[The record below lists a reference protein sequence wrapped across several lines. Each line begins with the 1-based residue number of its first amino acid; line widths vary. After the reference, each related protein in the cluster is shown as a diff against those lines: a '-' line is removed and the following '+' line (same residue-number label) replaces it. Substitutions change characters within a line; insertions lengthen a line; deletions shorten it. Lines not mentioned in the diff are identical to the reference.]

1 MKLKTVIMSAVMA
14 MVSVST
20 IAQTEPSGW
29 QKGKSHETLMNE
41 KNAVLGKIKEAL
53 NENGFSNIES
63 VNILS
68 YVKKT
73 GMIEFEVMAKAS
85 ENSIHQIEI
94 PKGVALQKV
103 LLNGKENF
111 LSTYQKDVFLT
122 VLKAGDNKLLFTGV
136 FNDKSL
142 FLPESFGDVRSDAKS
157 LALNK
162 VPGGTMVEYVGNDI
176 REESKENAGKQ
187 EEKAILINDK
197 PAIFVN
203 RELVLGKEWTLNTNV
218 SRLNN
223 NPRAIKNDVEFELPL
238 LNGESLIQEK
248 LFPINNG
255 VATLDLSTPTSWSSK
270 MQELSNVS
278 FKPIADNVYQVITIK
293 EVGNWTFKA
302 DGSAANPNRVKSQV
316 SESKKTFFL
325 MPNDTLS
332 LTLENPVL
340 KEGSSNIINAIH
352 VNSVLEKN
360 TVSRQWNLRVDS
372 TIGGELIINR
382 DTDTSK
388 IKSMFVNDKKIY
400 FKDSDKEIKIVL
412 QIGKNNVV
420 IDTLK
425 DGVSTVEKT
434 PVWKFNMPAF
444 NYEASMPTPDVHN
457 RWVIFLTG
465 NDIYSPNVLTLGYLA
480 TILIIV
486 YLLKKWKMGMA
497 PIQYAL
503 LFIGFLIS
511 SWFLLL
517 IFVVSYIMFA
527 LKSSKKEYDMTYNIS
542 LAVMVLLL
550 FWTIVVAFNAGP
562 VLYTSGISAYNL
574 TWIAD
579 TYKNT
584 YATMISV
591 PSYVYNGF
599 ILIWSLVV
607 ASFLVNVVK
616 NYKKS

>member
-53 NENGFSNIES
+53 NESGFSNVES
-63 VNILS
+63 VNIIS

-73 GMIEFEVMAKAS
+73 GIIEFEVTANSS
-85 ENSIHQIEI
+85 ENSIHQIDI
-94 PKGVALQKV
+94 PKGIILQKV

-122 VLKAGDNKLLFTGV
+122 ALKAGENKLLFIGV

-142 FLPESFGDVRSDAKS
+142 FLTESFGDVRSQVKS
-157 LALNK
+157 LTLNK
-162 VPGGTMVEYVGNDI
+162 IPGGTMVEYVGNDV
-176 REESKENAGKQ
+176 REDTNENSGKQ
-187 EEKAILINDK
+187 EEKSILINDK

-203 RELVLGKEWTLNTNV
+203 RELILGKEWTLNTSVN
-218 SRLNN
+218 RLNN

-255 VATLDLSTPTSWSSK
+255 IATLDLSTPTSWSSK

-278 FKPIADNVYQVITIK
+278 FKPIAENVYQVITIK

-302 DGSAANPNRVKSQV
+302 DGSAANPNRVRNQV
-316 SESKKTFFL
+316 SENKKTFFL

-332 LTLENPVL
+332 LTLENPIL
-340 KEGSSNIINAIH
+340 KEGSSNIINSVY
-352 VNSVLEKN
+352 VNSSLEKN

-382 DTDTSK
+382 DDDTSK
-388 IKSMFVNDKKIY
+388 IKSILVNDKKIY
-400 FKDSDKEIKIVL
+400 FKENDKEIKIVL
-412 QIGKNNVV
+412 QIGKNN
-420 IDTLK
+420 ILIETLK
-425 DGVSTVEKT
+425 DGVSIVERT
-434 PVWKFNMPAF
+434 PVWKFNMPTF
-444 NYEASMPTPDVHN
+444 NYQASMPTPDVHN
-457 RWVIFLTG
+457 RWVVFLTG
-465 NDIYSPNVLTLGYLA
+465 NDVYSPNVLTLGYLA

-486 YLLKKWKMGMA
+486 FLLKKWKLGMA

-517 IFVVSYIMFA
+517 IFVVSYVMFA
-527 LKSSKKEYDMTYNIS
+527 LKSSKKEYDMVYNVS

-584 YATMISV
+584 YATIISV

-616 NYKKS
+616 NYKKE